1 MSAYKEYIESHSQL
15 LRRSKRMV
23 EELQQG
29 IDAAVRPADAQRYS
43 QSVVEHANRVKRT
56 KAELLASSQSAQAH
70 LCKTAQVHAP
80 EAAVIL
86 TSASGLGRVPFCG
99 LAQVRLRR
107 LA

>member
-1 MSAYKEYIESHSQL
+1 
-15 LRRSKRMV
+15 MV

-99 LAQVRLRR
+99 LAQTWRTVARR
-107 LA
+107 QGAQQHPRPAATPPCA